1 MRTLIF
7 LIFSLIFSNIIAQ
20 QPVRRLPSS
29 INHPSLNL
37 FAPFISADGNALLF
51 ISNSGQD
58 GAMTVS
64 YTARDQDWSP
74 PAELP
79 KHLNSRL
86 NFTPGY
92 ALSANG
98 KRIYFTCAKSPT
110 IGGYDIF
117 TSELKGNVWSNPENL
132 TLPINSKTHE
142 GSPSFTTDGNTI
154 YFMRCDK
161 MDISKA
167 DGCKI
172 FRSSKKQNGQW
183 EEPVELPANINT
195 GNSQAPRIMADQQT
209 LIFSSNKMN
218 GQGGM
223 DLFVTKFS
231 NGTWSD
237 PVALD
242 FVNTPQDDQ
251 YISVSA
257 LGRYLLKE
265 TRGSRNNYELTEY
278 LIPQNLR
285 PKGLMKVE
293 GKITLPDGTP
303 AAAYISLTDLN
314 LHKRIYSGRP
324 LKDGSYFLYIPEGSL
339 YELSIDPEM
348 SEISWFSKGF
358 DLNSEKIP
366 QVMKVNAVLKQP
378 VPGDEFALDLV
389 TFKSYTSELDTPAF
403 DELKRLARMAR
414 ANPGLKFEIQVLMK
428 GYRED
433 FQQTDPDLTESIAEE
448 MQTMTEADSAVVV
461 ATDSTTLAQAD
472 SAVSIEAPQRVR
484 YHNDRTHSQA
494 QAIIDYL
501 AAQGTNPAQLTSLTN
516 AIPSIDGTNELTIK
530 VRVTQ

>member
-1 MRTLIF
+1 MRNLIF
-7 LIFSLIFSNIIAQ
+7 LIFSLLFSNTVAQ

-64 YTARDQDWSP
+64 YTARDQDWTP
-74 PAELP
+74 PVELP
-79 KHLNSRL
+79 KQLNSRL
-86 NFTPGY
+86 NFNPGY

-98 KRIYFTCAKSPT
+98 KRIYITCAKSPT

-117 TSELKGNVWSNPENL
+117 TSELKGTVWSNPENL
-132 TLPINSKTHE
+132 TLPINSKTHD

-161 MDISKA
+161 MDFSKA

-172 FRSSKKQNGQW
+172 FRSTKKQNGQW
-183 EEPVELPANINT
+183 EEPVELPTNINT

-223 DLFVTKFS
+223 DLFMTKFS
-231 NGTWSD
+231 NGSWSD
-237 PVALD
+237 PVPLD
-242 FVNTPQDDQ
+242 FANTPQDDQ

-265 TRGSRNNYELTEY
+265 AKGSRNNFELTEF

-303 AAAYISLTDLN
+303 AAAYISLTDIN
-314 LHKRIYSGRP
+314 LKKRIYSGRP
-324 LKDGSYFLYIPEGSL
+324 LKDGTYFLYIPEGSI

-348 SEISWFSKGF
+348 SEMSWFAKGF

-366 QVMKVNAVLKQP
+366 QVMKVNATLKQP

-389 TFKSYTSELDTPAF
+389 TFRPYTSELDILAL
-403 DELKRLARMAR
+403 DELKRFARMAR

-433 FQQTDPDLTESIAEE
+433 FQQTDPDLTETIAEE
-448 MQTMTEADSAVVV
+448 IQVVAEADSMAV
-461 ATDSTTLAQAD
+461 ADTDSTAVGVAD
-472 SAVSIEAPQRVR
+472 SAGSIETPQRIR
-484 YHNDRTHSQA
+484 YHNDRTHLQA
-494 QAIIDYL
+494 QAITDYL
-501 AAQGTNPAQLTSLTN
+501 IGQGTNPSQLISFIN
-516 AIPSIDGTNELTIK
+516 AIPSIDGTTGLTIK
-530 VRVTQ
+530 VRVMQ